1 MLPPSAWDI
10 AIRRAQGAD
19 GRIDVLAALDSA
31 RPLDGDILVAEVG
44 DEPIAAIDLHN
55 GRAVANPMRPT
66 AEAISSR
73 PTLTRAVVSAVA
85 WRSATSLPTAWLTTG
100 SRRPR
105 RKHSRC
111 SQSQSHR
118 VYARTTSSRP
128 RASISRAAPK
138 NASGSGR
145 G

>member
-10 AIRRAQGAD
+10 AISRAQGAD

-66 AEAISSR
+66 AEAVR
-73 PTLTRAVVSAVA
+73 LLQLRREQLRAETTRRRRWRRHPFAAVGGLL
-85 WRSATSLPTAWLTTG
+85 R
-100 SRRPR
+100 
-105 RKHSRC
+105 
-111 SQSQSHR
+111 
-118 VYARTTSSRP
+118 
-128 RASISRAAPK
+128 
-138 NASGSGR
+138 
-145 G
+145 